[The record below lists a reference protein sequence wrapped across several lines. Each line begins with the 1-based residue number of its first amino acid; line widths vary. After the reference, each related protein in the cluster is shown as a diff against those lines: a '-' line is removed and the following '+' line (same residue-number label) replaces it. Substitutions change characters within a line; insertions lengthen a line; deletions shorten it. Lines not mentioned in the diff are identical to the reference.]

1 MATST
6 GVGRAI
12 NLHDYE
18 AMARAI
24 LPPAIFGFVAGG
36 SGDEAAL
43 TGNREAF
50 ARWRLLPRVLR
61 GVVQAETAAT
71 VLGTPVTMPVLL
83 APMGGHQ
90 LVHPEGEAVAAQAI
104 KRAGSISILSTAS
117 TVSIEEVAPH
127 AGPWW
132 FQLYVTHD
140 RKRCEQLVRRAE
152 AAGAQAIVLTVD
164 VPKLGRREAEHR
176 HGFAF
181 PPGVTFPHLLPDP
194 APGDTTLADEPGY
207 YQLTSWDASIGWADL
222 EWLVGL
228 TDLPVIVKGIL
239 HPEDAREAARRGA
252 KGVIVSNH
260 GGRQLDYAVGS
271 LDALPT
277 VVAAVG
283 DDVEV
288 YLDGGVRRGTD
299 VIKALALGAKAVC
312 VGRPFL
318 WAVATGGE
326 EGLVEAYELLRNE
339 LALDLLL
346 CGKAGVG
353 EIDRELVVPVG
364 VVGAV
369 T

>member
-1 MATST
+1 VATST
-6 GVGRAI
+6 EPGRAL

-43 TGNREAF
+43 VGNREAF
-50 ARWRLLPRVLR
+50 ARWRFLPRVLR
-61 GVVQAETAAT
+61 GVVQAETVAT

-83 APMGGHQ
+83 APMGGHR
-90 LVHPEGEAVAAQAI
+90 LVHPEGEAVAARAI

-117 TVSIEEVAPH
+117 TVPMEEVAPH

-140 RKRCEQLVRRAE
+140 RRRCEQLVRRAE
-152 AAGAQAIVLTVD
+152 AACAQAIVLTVD

-176 HGFAF
+176 HGFAL
-181 PPGVTFPHLLPDP
+181 PAGVTFPHLLPDP
-194 APGDTTLADEPGY
+194 GPGDTALPDEPGY
-207 YQLTSWDASIGWADL
+207 YQLTGWDASIGWADL
-222 EWLVGL
+222 AWLVEL
-228 TDLPVIVKGIL
+228 TDLPVIVKGVL
-239 HPEDAREAARRGA
+239 HPDDAREAVRLGA
-252 KGVIVSNH
+252 KGLIVSNH
-260 GGRQLDYAVGS
+260 GGRQLDYSVGS
-271 LDALPT
+271 LDALPA

-283 DDVEV
+283 DAAEV

-299 VIKALALGAKAVC
+299 VIKALALGATAVC

-326 EGLVEAYELLRNE
+326 EGLIEAFELLRNE

-346 CGKAGVG
+346 CGKAGIG
-353 EIDRELVVPVG
+353 EIGRELLVPVG
-364 VVGAV
+364 VVGGE
-369 T
+369 

>member
-1 MATST
+1 MTTST
-6 GVGRAI
+6 EVGRAL

-24 LPPAIFGFVAGG
+24 MSPAIFGFVAGG
-36 SGDEAAL
+36 SGDEVAL

-50 ARWRLLPRVLR
+50 ARWRFLPRVLR
-61 GVVQAETAAT
+61 GVERAETGAT

-83 APMGGHQ
+83 APMGGHR
-90 LVHPEGEAVAAQAI
+90 LVHPEGEAVAARAI

-117 TVSIEEVAPH
+117 TVPMEEVAPH
-127 AGPWW
+127 SGPWW

-140 RKRCEQLVRRAE
+140 RRRCEQLVRRAE

-176 HGFAF
+176 HGFAL
-181 PPGVTFPHLLPDP
+181 PPGITFPHLLPDP
-194 APGDTTLADEPGY
+194 GPGDTTLADEPGY
-207 YQLTSWDASIGWADL
+207 YQLTGWDASIGWADL

-228 TDLPVIVKGIL
+228 TDLPVIVKGVL
-239 HPEDAREAARRGA
+239 HPEDAREAVRLGAR
-252 KGVIVSNH
+252 GVIVSNH
-260 GGRQLDYAVGS
+260 GGRQLDHSVGS
-271 LDALPT
+271 LDALPA

-283 DDVEV
+283 GAAEV

-326 EGLVEAYELLRNE
+326 DGLVEAFELLRNE

-346 CGKAGVG
+346 CGKAEIG
-353 EIDRELVVPVG
+353 EIHRELVVPVG
-364 VVGAV
+364 VVGRG
-369 T
+369 